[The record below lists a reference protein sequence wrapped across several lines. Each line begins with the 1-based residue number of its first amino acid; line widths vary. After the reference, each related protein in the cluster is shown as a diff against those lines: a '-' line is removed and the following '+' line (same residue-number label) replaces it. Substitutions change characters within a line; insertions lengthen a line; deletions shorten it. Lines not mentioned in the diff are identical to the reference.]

1 MMPTRWVGGVF
12 FLVRMGFGDITK
24 TAIRASCRPVTHDAV
39 TTPYFSFP
47 FLSLYFTYLLYSAGV
62 GAGVTYA
69 VGHTAVYAELAVVT
83 TPSVVLTSYTTDSV
97 VMIHLDQGTNAS
109 SPFFV
114 PSAGFAMDGSA
125 PLQTVWR
132 VVC

>member
-1 MMPTRWVGGVF
+1 MMPTRWAKTFGQVADQQLTTQYHTVF
-12 FLVRMGFGDITK
+12 FI
-24 TAIRASCRPVTHDAV
+24 P
-39 TTPYFSFP
+39 
-47 FLSLYFTYLLYSAGV
+47 LSLYFTYLLYPAGV

>member
-1 MMPTRWVGGVF
+1 MVF
-12 FLVRMGFGDITK
+12 FFFWLGWDLGSRRRRSRQVADQQL
-24 TAIRASCRPVTHDAV
+24 
-39 TTPYFSFP
+39 TTQYHTVFFSFP